1 MNMKKIDELASY
13 KRMIEEGKLIT
24 AQEAELQYGLTREQV
39 EEAARY
45 GDLETVRFT
54 KKDYFVAWQ
63 VGLLRDAIREQEDAE
78 E

>member
-1 MNMKKIDELASY
+1 MRIIDELASY

-24 AQEAELQYGLTREQV
+24 AKEAELQYGLTREQV

-63 VGLLRDAIREQEDAE
+63 VEMLKEAMQEG
-78 E
+78 

>member
-1 MNMKKIDELASY
+1 MRIIDELASY
-13 KRMIEEGKLIT
+13 KRMIEKGELIT

-54 KKDYFVAWQ
+54 RKDYFVAWQ